1 MNTHSQ
7 APAPARSAKAA
18 GTSQVVALATLLATM
33 PHGADATIVSVDE
46 ATYGKINCSG
56 ELKAAQNAQAGSD
69 KPHYYR
75 LAGHCELEADILFHE
90 KKPGSE
96 RNWGATHPERAT
108 LMFNAAEGW
117 WYPKTRR
124 ATFEGYVDGSDPGG
138 RFGRA
143 LIPGGYGSYRIISLH
158 YQCPVNPFTHPGTA
172 CRPEADFDRSK
183 QHVDKHQS
191 QFGKLHKS
199 WDFCS
204 PGVRAMCPPF
214 AGRVDANQAAT
225 LSAQHAS
232 KLAAEEADTLA
243 KAKEKTQL
251 KPIAVDGATATAVQP
266 AGARPVV
273 VREARPTAPNPA
285 TAKAIAAM
293 EAAGCSAVPGKA
305 GHYICN
311 NEDALKRCER
321 LRQGGEVQGCQSR
334 GQLPTRR

>member
-1 MNTHSQ
+1 MNTRTRF
-7 APAPARSAKAA
+7 PAPARSAKAA

-33 PHGADATIVSVDE
+33 PVAAGATIVSVDE
-46 ATYGKINCSG
+46 ATYGKINCTG
-56 ELKAAQNAQAGSD
+56 ELKAAQHAQAGSD

-75 LAGHCELEADILFHE
+75 LSGHCELEADILFHE
-90 KKPGSE
+90 KKPGSD

-108 LMFNAAEGW
+108 FMFNAAEGW

-214 AGRVDANQAAT
+214 AGRVDASQAAA
-225 LSAQHAS
+225 LSEQHAG
-232 KLAAEEADTLA
+232 KLAADAADARA
-243 KAKEKTQL
+243 KAIAKTQVT
-251 KPIAVDGATATAVQP
+251 PAATDGATATAVQP
-266 AGARPVV
+266 SGAGPVV
-273 VREARPTAPNPA
+273 AREARMTRSNPA
-285 TAKAIAAM
+285 AAKAIAAM
-293 EAAGCSAVPGKA
+293 EAAGCTAVPGKA
-305 GHYICN
+305 GHYVCSN
-311 NEDALKRCER
+311 PDAFKRCER
-321 LRQGGEVQGCQSR
+321 LRDGGEVLGCQSR
-334 GQLPTRR
+334 GQLPARR